1 MNGEPMRVLVV
12 VPAFNEAKSLAPLLD
27 ELRAV
32 AVASPE
38 LGSRPRDAT
47 FEVVVID
54 DASHD
59 QTARVAR
66 EGGARV
72 VQLCRNLGIGGAV
85 QTGLRLAHREAF
97 DCAVQMDGDGQHP
110 PAELAK
116 LVQAFV
122 SDGRPDIVVGSRYL
136 DRQGFQSTWL
146 RRVGILWL
154 RLVVGVVTRRPS
166 TDPTSGYRLYGPR
179 ALRLFSASYPHD
191 YPEPEALVLA
201 KAAGLKVTEVPVRM
215 RERLAGNSS
224 IKSLQA
230 PYYLLKVTLAVLLAF
245 ARSIGSDSRYLRD

>member
-1 MNGEPMRVLVV
+1 MRVLVV
-12 VPAFNEAKSLAPLLD
+12 VPAFNEEKSLAPLLD
-27 ELRAV
+27 ELRAAAASSREPAAHLAGLELQV
-32 AVASPE
+32 A
-38 LGSRPRDAT
+38 
-47 FEVVVID
+47 VID

-85 QTGLRLAHREAF
+85 QTGLRLAHREGF

-110 PAELAK
+110 PAELGK
-116 LVQAFV
+116 LVQAFA
-122 SDGRPDIVVGSRYL
+122 SDRRPDIVVGSRYL
-136 DRQGFQSTWL
+136 DRQGFQSTWM

-154 RLVVGVVTRRPS
+154 RLVVSAVTRRTS
-166 TDPTSGYRLYGPR
+166 TDPTSGYRLYGPQ
-179 ALRLFSASYPHD
+179 ALRLFAASYPHD

-201 KAAGLKVTEVPVRM
+201 KAAGLNVVEVPVRM
-215 RERLAGNSS
+215 RERMAGNSS

-245 ARSIGSDSRYLRD
+245 VRNIGSDSRHLRD